1 MEGLPVNVTD
11 LGIVAVLAISGVL
24 AFARGF
30 LREVLSIG
38 AWVGAAVATIYLFPL
53 AKPFLRAYIS
63 IELLADA
70 ITGVVI
76 FVVTLGILAAL
87 SHVLSRNV
95 RDSAFGAVDRSLGL
109 LFGLLRGA
117 VVVCLA
123 WLLFSWLVMPED
135 RPAWITEARSM
146 PLVEAGTQLLVGLL
160 PSAAVERGAA
170 VVDEA
175 GRQLEEEA
183 QKKALEMSP
192 LGGADSPSDGT
203 TPEPA
208 PAGDSGTGDPAAN
221 PAAPVEGSGYKD
233 RERQD
238 MNLLFEQAQ

>member
-63 IELLADA
+63 VELLADA
-70 ITGVVI
+70 ITGVII

-117 VVVCLA
+117 VVVCLV
-123 WLLFSWLVMPED
+123 WLLFAWLVTPED
-135 RPAWITEARSM
+135 RPAWITEARSL
-146 PLVEAGTQLLVGLL
+146 PLVKAGAELLAGLL
-160 PSAAVERGAA
+160 PSTAVERGAA
-170 VVDEA
+170 AVDEA

-183 QKKALEMSP
+183 RQRALEMSP
-192 LGGADSPSDGT
+192 LGGAD
-203 TPEPA
+203 PA
-208 PAGDSGTGDPAAN
+208 PESPPAPDSQTGDPAAN
-221 PAAPVEGSGYKD
+221 PAAPAEGSGYKD

>member
-11 LGIVAVLAISGVL
+11 LGIIAVLAISGVL

-38 AWVGAAVATIYLFPL
+38 AWIGAAVATIYLFPL

-76 FVVTLGILAAL
+76 FVVTLGVLAAL

-117 VVVCLA
+117 VVVCLVWMLFA
-123 WLLFSWLVMPED
+123 WLVTPED
-135 RPAWITEARSM
+135 RPEWITEARSL
-146 PLVEAGTQLLVGLL
+146 PLVEAGAQLLAGLL

-175 GRQLEEEA
+175 GRQVDQAIEA
-183 QKKALEMSP
+183 EKLLRGLSEPPAAPPAE
-192 LGGADSPSDGT
+192 T
-203 TPEPA
+203 TPESA
-208 PAGDSGTGDPAAN
+208 PAGDSQTGDPAAN
-221 PAAPVEGSGYKD
+221 PAAPAEGSGYKD

-238 MNLLFEQAQ
+238 MNLLFEQTQ